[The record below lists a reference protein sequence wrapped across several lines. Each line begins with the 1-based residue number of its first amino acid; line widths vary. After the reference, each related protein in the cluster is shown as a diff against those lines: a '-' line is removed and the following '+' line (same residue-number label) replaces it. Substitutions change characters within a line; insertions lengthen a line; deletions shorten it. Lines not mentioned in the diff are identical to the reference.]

1 MPEAGAL
8 RNWLQAAPGCGSDA
22 VTAKQPCAGARRDAD
37 PEFLQL
43 TFDPYLAPARVL
55 LGHAQDQASRDERET
70 CASGFSAGG
79 GLRRPGA
86 RGPGASTRGA
96 LLGGEGSPPGGKHEI
111 LKLDLLVDAIP
122 GGEDAEQSTKH
133 HIEECGEHGRDSAT
147 HGRSGASGARETGPE
162 GHDRVFAP
170 DGLRMSLRPRCESV
184 RRAPLTRRP

>member
-1 MPEAGAL
+1 MANRGFGTP
-8 RNWLQAAPGCGSDA
+8 QAA
-22 VTAKQPCAGARRDAD
+22 AG
-37 PEFLQL
+37 ES
-43 TFDPYLAPARVL
+43 TGAPRVL
-55 LGHAQDQASRDERET
+55 CASEAASRDERET
-70 CASGFSAGG
+70 CASGFSAGS
-79 GLRRPGA
+79 GLRQPGA

-170 DGLRMSLRPRCESV
+170 DERANFSDSCFSLMPWFTATSVKAAPRSGSV
-184 RRAPLTRRP
+184 TSHLT